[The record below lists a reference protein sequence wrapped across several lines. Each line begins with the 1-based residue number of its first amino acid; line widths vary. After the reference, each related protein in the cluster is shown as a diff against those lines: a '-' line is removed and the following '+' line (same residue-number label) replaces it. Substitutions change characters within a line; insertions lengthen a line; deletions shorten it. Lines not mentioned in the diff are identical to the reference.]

1 MEIPKDSSNIIND
14 LVLKEPQ
21 VLKIIKNKEISNK
34 LCQEWNTWNQN
45 EVNIDDVFAYNIVLN
60 IINDIEDQEPNFI
73 SDC

>member
-1 MEIPKDSSNIIND
+1 MIWFSKN
-14 LVLKEPQ
+14 LRYLKL
-21 VLKIIKNKEISNK
+21 LKIKRSQINYVRNGIR
-34 LCQEWNTWNQN
+34 WNQN